1 MAIIKPFKGYC
12 PNSEIAKY
20 VSSPPYDV
28 MSSDEARDM
37 VKNNPDSFLRV
48 IKPEIDF
55 QINKEPNGDTLHK
68 HGSKNLQNLIN
79 KRKIKQD
86 SSPCFYLYSIS
97 MGDHTQTGIMAA
109 VSIEEY
115 NTGKIKKHE
124 FTRPEKEDDR
134 TNHIDIINGNTG
146 PVFLTFKNDGEF
158 QSTTKSYIINKPDIS
173 IIADD
178 NTKHT
183 LWKIKNT
190 DQISN
195 LKNYFKN
202 ISELYIADG
211 HHRAA
216 SASRVQKI
224 REEQNPNHTGEET
237 YNYFLSAIFP
247 HDEMQILDYNR
258 LIRDLNGLTK
268 RQLLKK
274 IETNFYITPI
284 SSRQQPTNYRKFS
297 MLLND
302 VWYKLETKNNIKP
315 DGPVDSL
322 DASILQNYILNP
334 ILGIDNPRTND
345 RIDFVGGIRGLQEL
359 ERRCTIDAKIAFALY
374 PVSINDLISVADSGD
389 VMPPKSTWFE
399 PKLRSGLVVRLF
411 N

>member
-158 QSTTKSYIINKPDIS
+158 QSTTKSYIINKPDTELIKRVYN
-173 IIADD
+173 AQKT
-178 NTKHT
+178 NTSKGDWIELVKKDFELIGEQFDEVYKTKPLKVCIFKYT
-183 LWKIKNT
+183 LVI
-190 DQISN
+190 
-195 LKNYFKN
+195 
-202 ISELYIADG
+202 
-211 HHRAA
+211 
-216 SASRVQKI
+216 
-224 REEQNPNHTGEET
+224 
-237 YNYFLSAIFP
+237 
-247 HDEMQILDYNR
+247 
-258 LIRDLNGLTK
+258 
-268 RQLLKK
+268 
-274 IETNFYITPI
+274 
-284 SSRQQPTNYRKFS
+284 
-297 MLLND
+297 
-302 VWYKLETKNNIKP
+302 
-315 DGPVDSL
+315 
-322 DASILQNYILNP
+322 
-334 ILGIDNPRTND
+334 
-345 RIDFVGGIRGLQEL
+345 
-359 ERRCTIDAKIAFALY
+359 
-374 PVSINDLISVADSGD
+374 
-389 VMPPKSTWFE
+389 
-399 PKLRSGLVVRLF
+399 
-411 N
+411 